1 METTEK
7 TEHKSL
13 GRYLAESKHQAQEEM
28 RERYQND
35 PEFRAALDSLR
46 ERGPEVVRHERKP
59 VTYTPEERARQERAV
74 AFFEKLLELQNE
86 TIAEMKEA
94 AQNDPRV
101 REIIAEL
108 LHQNALHRA
117 V

>member
-13 GRYLAESKHQAQEEM
+13 GRYLVESKRQAQEEM

-35 PEFRAALDSLR
+35 PDLRAALDALQ
-46 ERGPEVVRHERKP
+46 ERGPEVRPYKPKP
-59 VTYTPEERARQERAV
+59 VTYTPEQRAKQEREA
-74 AFFEKLLELQNE
+74 AFFENLLESQNE
-86 TIAEMKEA
+86 TIAKMQEA
-94 AQNDPRV
+94 AQSDPRV
-101 REIIAEL
+101 KEIIAEL